1 MDREKLLNTRPG
13 EPESVRPVVCASL
26 LAKLQAM
33 SIEEKLALLA
43 DTDKAY
49 LRGYLDRAAFTR
61 FADLPK
67 AAPQDNLNEG
77 RPNP

>member
-1 MDREKLLNTRPG
+1 MDREKLLNTQPG
-13 EPESVRPVVCASL
+13 EPESETSL
-26 LAKLQAM
+26 LVKLQAM

-61 FADLPK
+61 FANNSVRLCMPS
-67 AAPQDNLNEG
+67 L
-77 RPNP
+77 R